1 MTPMDLS
8 SCCCLLVMV
17 RTLQGA
23 RDSEVIAAVKT
34 A

>member
-1 MTPMDLS
+1 MDLS

-17 RTLQGA
+17 ATLPAA
-23 RDSEVIAAVKT
+23 RDSEVIAAVKN